1 MKKLNLAVLAF
12 LALLMLASCS
22 KENKGIVIDKAE
34 KLADDAPTASDGY
47 EYLEGVGSWLDEET
61 EYKPASDENIE
72 CFTSSFFGLSR
83 GNLYFQL
90 KKEESKKYETGYSY
104 TLGHPTYAYISNLTG
119 EKHFI
124 CPDPLCTHGAY
135 SGCQYLDL
143 GELLYST
150 SDASILFTTKTVF
163 SEQNGITYT
172 YIYEINNS
180 AATLTPIYTPVEK
193 TDGLNMVSIDLM
205 FEKDEKLYFIYNT
218 QYEYVNENGETEH
231 DEKSKLMY
239 LDLKTKQTEVINEN
253 YPTRAGLVGEA
264 WGKLLFAD
272 VDTREL
278 YCTDYNFENPVTI
291 MTYEDGYWFR
301 NIYYDQDTEEMY
313 VLVSYTGL
321 YYPKNPDM
329 SGKDIH
335 CKVYKVDKDFNLTE
349 IPMPSEMVT
358 SFQLTRDY
366 IYYTV
371 YDPIQLGSRNG
382 RPILDTTGG
391 KIYRAPRDNTTEGE
405 LFFDNH
411 GEILFSS
418 SSSLG
423 AAYCVVGDNL
433 YLQYYKVRGSGDDMS
448 TYYTGS
454 IARVNVKENTLKWIN
469 LY

>member
-1 MKKLNLAVLAF
+1 MKKFNLAVLAA

-34 KLADDAPTASDGY
+34 KLADDAPTAPDGY
-47 EYLEGVGSWLDEET
+47 EYLEGVGSWLDTET
-61 EYKPASDENIE
+61 EYKSAPDENIMIIGAN
-72 CFTSSFFGLSR
+72 SFNLQNE
-83 GNLYFQL
+83 NLYFTL
-90 KKEESKKYETGYSY
+90 KKEESKAGEYY
-104 TLGHPTYAYISNLTG
+104 TLGHPVYAYISNQTG

-124 CPDPLCTHGAY
+124 CPDPLCTHGAF

-143 GELLYST
+143 
-150 SDASILFTTKTVF
+150 SDLTFSSSEPSIMYATRSAVVDGVFYPTV
-163 SEQNGITYT
+163 
-172 YIYEINNS
+172 YEINKS
-180 AATLTPIYTPVEK
+180 AATITPIYTPDDKSE
-193 TDGLNMVSIDLM
+193 GLNMIYLDLM
-205 FEKDEKLYFIYNT
+205 FEKDGKLYFIYNSK
-218 QYEYVNENGETEH
+218 YEYINDNGESEY
-231 DEKSKLMY
+231 DEKAKLMY
-239 LDLKTKQTEVINEN
+239 LDLKARQTEVINEN

-278 YCTDYNFENPVTI
+278 YCTDYNFENPVTL

-301 NIYYDQDTEEMY
+301 NIYYDQETEELY
-313 VLVSYTGL
+313 VLVSYTEL

-335 CKVYKVDKDFNLTE
+335 CKVYKVDKEFNLTE
-349 IPMPSEMVT
+349 IPMPSEMIT

-371 YDPIQLGSRNG
+371 YDPIQLGSKNG
-382 RPILDTTGG
+382 RPLLDTTGG
-391 KIYRAPRDNTTEGE
+391 KIYRVPRDNTTEGE

-411 GEILFSS
+411 GEIMFSS

-448 TYYTGS
+448 SYYTGS

>member
-1 MKKLNLAVLAF
+1 MKKLNLAALAF

-47 EYLEGVGSWLDEET
+47 EYLEGIGSWLDGET
-61 EYKPASDENIE
+61 EYKNSPDENIY
-72 CFTSSFFGLSR
+72 SIAGNNISLWN

-90 KKEESKKYETGYSY
+90 KKEESKAGAYY
-104 TLGHPTYAYISNLTG
+104 TLGHPIYAYISNQTG
-119 EKHFI
+119 ERHFL

-253 YPTRAGLVGEA
+253 YPNRAGLVGEVWDKA
-264 WGKLLFAD
+264 LFAD

-349 IPMPSEMVT
+349 IPMPSEMIT
-358 SFQLTRDY
+358 SIQLTKDY

-382 RPILDTTGG
+382 YPLIDTTGG
-391 KIYRAPRDNTTEGE
+391 KIYRVARDNTTEGE

-411 GEILFSS
+411 GEIMFDGSV
-418 SSSLG
+418 G

>member
-1 MKKLNLAVLAF
+1 MKKFNLAALAVLD
-12 LALLMLASCS
+12 LLMLASCS
-22 KENKGIVIDKAE
+22 KDNKGIVIE
-34 KLADDAPTASDGY
+34 KTEDLLSDAPSAPEGY
-47 EYLEGVGSWLDEET
+47 EYLEGVGSWLSAET
-61 EYKPASDENIE
+61 EYKSSPYDNIV
-72 CFTSSFFGLSR
+72 SIK
-83 GNLYFQL
+83 GNYFSITNDNIYFQL
-90 KKEESKKYETGYSY
+90 KKEESKRDETGYYY
-104 TLGHPTYAYISNLTG
+104 TLGDPIYAYISGQTG

-135 SGCQYLDL
+135 SGCQYLNL
-143 GELLYST
+143 GNLTFSSSDT
-150 SDASILFTTKTVF
+150 SLMYATRSAVEDGVFYQTV
-163 SEQNGITYT
+163 
-172 YIYEINNS
+172 YEINNS
-180 AATLTPIYTPVEK
+180 AATITPIYKPDDKSE
-193 TDGLNMVSIDLM
+193 GLDMVYLELM
-205 FEKDEKLYFIYNT
+205 FEKDGKLYFIYNT

-231 DEKSKLMY
+231 DEKAKLMS
-239 LDLKTKQTEVINEN
+239 LDLKTKQTEVLNEDLS
-253 YPTRAGLVGEA
+253 TRVGLMGEV
-264 WGKLLFAD
+264 WDKLLFGD
-272 VDTREL
+272 GDTLEL
-278 YCTDYNFENPVTI
+278 YYTDYNFENPVTV
-291 MTYEDGYWFR
+291 MKFEDGYWFR

-329 SGKDIH
+329 SGKDIN

-433 YLQYYKVRGSGDDMS
+433 YLQYYKLRGSGDDMS
-448 TYYTGS
+448 SYYTGS

>member
-1 MKKLNLAVLAF
+1 MKKFNLAALAVLD
-12 LALLMLASCS
+12 LLLLSSCS
-22 KENKGIVIDKAE
+22 KESKGIVIE
-34 KLADDAPTASDGY
+34 KTQNMLDDAPTAPEGY
-47 EYLEGVGSWLDEET
+47 EYLEGVGSWLSAET
-61 EYKPASDENIE
+61 EYKSSPYDNI
-72 CFTSSFFGLSR
+72 LSLK
-83 GNLYFQL
+83 GNYFSISNDNIYFQL
-90 KKEESKKYETGYSY
+90 KKEESKRDETGYYY
-104 TLGHPTYAYISNLTG
+104 TLGDPIYAYISGQTG

-124 CPDPLCTHGAY
+124 CPDPLCTHEAY
-135 SGCQYLDL
+135 SGCQYLNL
-143 GELLYST
+143 GNLTFSSSDT
-150 SDASILFTTKTVF
+150 SLMYATRSAVEDGVFYPTV
-163 SEQNGITYT
+163 
-172 YIYEINNS
+172 YEINNS
-180 AATLTPIYTPVEK
+180 AATITPIYKPDDKSE
-193 TDGLNMVSIDLM
+193 GLDMIYFNLM
-205 FEKDEKLYFIYNT
+205 FEKDGKLYFIYNS
-218 QYEYVNENGETEH
+218 QYEYVGKNGETEH
-231 DEKSKLMY
+231 DEKSKLMS

-253 YPTRAGLVGEA
+253 YPNRAGLVGEVWDKA
-264 WGKLLFAD
+264 LFAD

-371 YDPIQLGSRNG
+371 YDPIQLGSKNG
-382 RPILDTTGG
+382 RPLLDTTGG

-411 GEILFSS
+411 GEIMFSS

>member
-1 MKKLNLAVLAF
+1 MKKFNLAALAV

-22 KENKGIVIDKAE
+22 KESKGIVIE
-34 KLADDAPTASDGY
+34 KTQNLLNDAPTAPEGY
-47 EYLEGVGSWLDEET
+47 EYLEGVGSWLSAET
-61 EYKPASDENIE
+61 EYKSSPYDNIV
-72 CFTSSFFGLSR
+72 SIK
-83 GNLYFQL
+83 GNYFSITNDNIYFQL
-90 KKEESKKYETGYSY
+90 KKEESKRDETGYYY
-104 TLGHPTYAYISNLTG
+104 TLGDPIYAYISGQTG

-135 SGCQYLDL
+135 SGCQYLNL
-143 GELLYST
+143 GNLTFSSSDT
-150 SDASILFTTKTVF
+150 SLMYATRSAVEDGVFYPTV
-163 SEQNGITYT
+163 
-172 YIYEINNS
+172 YEINNS
-180 AATLTPIYTPVEK
+180 AATITPIYKPDDKSE
-193 TDGLNMVSIDLM
+193 GLDMIYFNLM
-205 FEKDEKLYFIYNT
+205 FEKDGKLYFIYNS
-218 QYEYVNENGETEH
+218 QYEYVNENGETEY
-231 DEKSKLMY
+231 DEKAKLMS
-239 LDLKTKQTEVINEN
+239 LDLKTKQTEVINDN
-253 YPTRAGLVGEA
+253 YPTRAGLVGEV
-264 WGKLLFAD
+264 WSKLLFAD

-391 KIYRAPRDNTTEGE
+391 KIYSAPRDNTTEGE
-405 LFFDNH
+405 LFFDKH

>member
-1 MKKLNLAVLAF
+1 MYATRFNLV
-12 LALLMLASCS
+12 
-22 KENKGIVIDKAE
+22 D
-34 KLADDAPTASDGY
+34 
-47 EYLEGVGSWLDEET
+47 
-61 EYKPASDENIE
+61 
-72 CFTSSFFGLSR
+72 
-83 GNLYFQL
+83 
-90 KKEESKKYETGYSY
+90 
-104 TLGHPTYAYISNLTG
+104 
-119 EKHFI
+119 
-124 CPDPLCTHGAY
+124 
-135 SGCQYLDL
+135 
-143 GELLYST
+143 
-150 SDASILFTTKTVF
+150 
-163 SEQNGITYT
+163 GITYA

-180 AATLTPIYTPVEK
+180 AATITPIYTPVEK
-193 TDGLNMVSIDLM
+193 AEELHMVTIELM
-205 FEKDEKLYFIYNT
+205 FEKNDKLYFIYRN
-218 QYEYVNENGETEH
+218 QYEYVGKNGETEH
-231 DEKSKLMY
+231 DEKSKLMS

-253 YPTRAGLVGEA
+253 YPNRAGLVGEVWDKA
-264 WGKLLFAD
+264 LFAD

-382 RPILDTTGG
+382 RPLLDTTGG

>member
-1 MKKLNLAVLAF
+1 MKNFNLAVLAA

-34 KLADDAPTASDGY
+34 KLADDAPTAPEGY
-47 EYLEGVGSWLDEET
+47 EYLEGIGSWLEPET
-61 EYKPASDENIE
+61 EYKSAPDENIE
-72 CFTSSFFGLSR
+72 CFTSNTFGLSR

-124 CPDPLCTHGAY
+124 CPDPLCTHGAF

-143 GELLYST
+143 GDLKFS
-150 SDASILFTTKTVF
+150 ASNPSVMYATRFNLVD
-163 SEQNGITYT
+163 GITYA

-180 AATLTPIYTPVEK
+180 AATITPIYTPVEK
-193 TDGLNMVSIDLM
+193 AEELHMVTIELM
-205 FEKDEKLYFIYNT
+205 FEKNDKLYFIYRN
-218 QYEYVNENGETEH
+218 QYEYVGKNGETEH
-231 DEKSKLMY
+231 DEKSKLMS

-253 YPTRAGLVGEA
+253 YPTRAGLVGEV
-264 WGKLLFAD
+264 WSKLLFAD

-301 NIYYDQDTEEMY
+301 NIYYDKNTEEIY

-321 YYPKNPDM
+321 NYPKDPDM

-411 GEILFSS
+411 GEIMFSS

-423 AAYCVVGDNL
+423 AAYCVVGNNL
-433 YLQYYKVRGSGDDMS
+433 YLQYNKVRGSGDDMS

>member
-1 MKKLNLAVLAF
+1 MKKLNLAVLAA

-22 KENKGIVIDKAE
+22 EENKGIVIDKAE

-47 EYLEGVGSWLDEET
+47 EYLDGVGSWLNGET
-61 EYKPASDENIE
+61 EYKNSPDENIY
-72 CFTSSFFGLSR
+72 SIAGNNISLWN

-90 KKEESKKYETGYSY
+90 KKEESKAGAYY
-104 TLGHPTYAYISNLTG
+104 TLGHPIYAYISNQTG
-119 EKHFI
+119 ERHFL

-143 GELLYST
+143 SNLKFS
-150 SDASILFTTKTVF
+150 ASNPSVMYATRFNLVD
-163 SEQNGITYT
+163 GITYA

-180 AATLTPIYTPVEK
+180 AATITPIYTPVEK
-193 TDGLNMVSIDLM
+193 AEELHMVTIELM
-205 FEKDEKLYFIYNT
+205 FEKNDKLYFIYRN
-218 QYEYVNENGETEH
+218 QYEYVGKNGETEH
-231 DEKSKLMY
+231 DEKSKLMS

-253 YPTRAGLVGEA
+253 YPNRAGLVGEVWDKA
-264 WGKLLFAD
+264 LFAD

-371 YDPIQLGSRNG
+371 YDPIQLGSKNG
-382 RPILDTTGG
+382 RPLLDTTGG